1 MPQKGSTDNG
11 ILKAGHFGLK
21 LNIPPNLL
29 LFSVYTHHPHLSS
42 VRDSTFFILFAH
54 LSTSPLL
61 FFNHNFHRARPHFHI
76 LVAFELD
83 QRQDGP
89 TFLLSS

>member
-29 LFSVYTHHPHLSS
+29 LFSVHIHHPHPVLTLLS
-42 VRDSTFFILFAH
+42 VRDSIFFIPFRTPFH
-54 LSTSPLL
+54 L
-61 FFNHNFHRARPHFHI
+61 I
-76 LVAFELD
+76 
-83 QRQDGP
+83 
-89 TFLLSS
+89 SSVFQS